1 MKTASFLLVLSGAL
15 AFSACTSSRYAASG
29 SEYDDVY
36 YSRNDA
42 PVVLASEAATAPEQ
56 PTYQAPDQDNYVYN
70 ADRYRRPVDSY
81 YDEYYDEDDFYFS
94 RRVRRFDSRGAAAW
108 RYYDPFFTNDLY
120 FVMGTPYW
128 NSWNA
133 NGWYNWNYPRFGA
146 TLGWNS
152 FNPYGG
158 FAFNDPFWA
167 NTWAPWNSFNY
178 YNPWVNAYYGYDPF
192 FAPGW
197 GNPYAAGFNNGFYNG
212 FNSGFNSAYFC
223 PPYGAA
229 GFAAAPRL
237 ARNNNNV
244 ASYRRPTANSGA
256 AQTTYNP
263 ASSRPNTTR
272 TSASAAG
279 TSARPTAQS
288 ATTSSR
294 PSSSQY
300 LQPRSNVER
309 TTRPTSTPS
318 TYTRPAG
325 APATQQTGTRPSATP
340 AGSETAQPRV
350 YTRPS
355 YPSTTTSPARPSASP
370 ATGTERNTAPSTTP
384 ATRRTYT
391 ESAPRTSSP
400 SYNSTPSSPRSS
412 SPSYES
418 SPRSS
423 SPSYNSSPSRS
434 SSPSY
439 NSSPSRSSSPS
450 SGGSSGSRPSSS
462 SGSRRP

>member
-1 MKTASFLLVLSGAL
+1 MKTATFLLVLTSTL
-15 AFSACTSSRYAASG
+15 AFTACTSSRYAASG

-36 YSRNDA
+36 HSRNDA
-42 PVVLASEAATAPEQ
+42 PVVLASEVAPEPLQ
-56 PTYQAPDQDNYVYN
+56 PTYQAPDPDNYTYN

-81 YDEYYDEDDFYFS
+81 SDEYYDEDDFYFS
-94 RRVRRFDSRGAAAW
+94 RRVRRFNSRGDASW

-120 FVMGTPYW
+120 YVMGTPYW
-128 NSWNA
+128 NTWNA

-158 FAFNDPFWA
+158 FGFNDPYWA
-167 NTWAPWNSFNY
+167 NSFAPWNSFNY

-197 GNPYAAGFNNGFYNG
+197 GNPYAAGFNNGFY
-212 FNSGFNSAYFC
+212 SGFNSAYYC

-229 GFAAAPRL
+229 GFASNPRL

-244 ASYRRPTANSGA
+244 ASYRRPTANTGA
-256 AQTTYNP
+256 AQTTYSP
-263 ASSRPNTTR
+263 ASSRPSTSR
-272 TSASAAG
+272 TSATTTG
-279 TSARPTAQS
+279 TGSRPTAQS
-288 ATTSSR
+288 TTATSAR

-309 TTRPTSTPS
+309 ASRPTTTPS

-325 APATQQTGTRPSATP
+325 APSTQQTGTRPGSAP
-340 AGSETAQPRV
+340 AGSESVQPRV

-355 YPSTTTSPARPSASP
+355 YPSTSTSPPRPSA
-370 ATGTERNTAPSTTP
+370 APSSSDRSSTP
-384 ATRRTYT
+384 AATPSYNSPRRTYN
-391 ESAPRTSSP
+391 ESAPRPSSP

-423 SPSYNSSPSRS
+423 TPSRS

-439 NSSPSRSSSPS
+439 NSSPSRSSTPS
-450 SGGSSGSRPSSS
+450 SSGSSGSRPSSS